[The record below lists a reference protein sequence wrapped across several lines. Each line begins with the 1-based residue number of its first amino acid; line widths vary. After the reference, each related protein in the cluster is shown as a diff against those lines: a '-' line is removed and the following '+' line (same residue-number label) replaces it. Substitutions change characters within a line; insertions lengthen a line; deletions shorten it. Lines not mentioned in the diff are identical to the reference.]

1 MTGKRFGMFVL
12 AMGMSIA
19 GVSAAAES
27 PVLQRIVDTGKIRIG
42 MSGAQAPLN
51 AKNRSGEM
59 IGLEVDLAKFL
70 GESLGVDVEFVM
82 KPFPEL
88 LPALKRSEIDI
99 VMSGMSITAERSL
112 EAVFVGP
119 YMMSGKSI
127 LTHSRALAS
136 ATKAQELN
144 RANLTVAALRN
155 STSQSFIEKRL
166 PEVKLVTVESYDA
179 AIELVIKDEIDFL
192 VADMPACVLAV
203 LRHPDEDLLTLAA
216 PLTVE
221 PIGIAV
227 PSSELPL
234 QMLLDSYLSAFSD
247 AGFLE
252 MLQVEWLE
260 KDHWLSELP

>member
-1 MTGKRFGMFVL
+1 MFFL

-19 GVSAAAES
+19 GMSQAAES

-51 AKNRSGEM
+51 AKNRSGKM
-59 IGLEVDLAKFL
+59 IGLEVDLAEFL
-70 GESLGVDVEFVM
+70 GESLGVEVEFVVR
-82 KPFPEL
+82 PFPEL
-88 LPALKRSEIDI
+88 LPALKRGEVDI
-99 VMSGMSITAERSL
+99 VMSGMSITAARSL

-127 LTHSRALAS
+127 LTNSGALAS

-166 PEVKLVTVESYDA
+166 PEAKLVTVENYDA
-179 AIELVIKDEIDFL
+179 AIELIIQDEIDFL
-192 VADMPACVLAV
+192 VADMPACVFAV
-203 LRHPDEDLLTLAA
+203 LRHPDDDLLTLAA

-247 AGFLE
+247 SGLLE

-260 KDHWLSELP
+260 KDHWLSELPE

>member
-1 MTGKRFGMFVL
+1 
-12 AMGMSIA
+12 
-19 GVSAAAES
+19 
-27 PVLQRIVDTGKIRIG
+27 

-82 KPFPEL
+82 RPFPEL
-88 LPALKRSEIDI
+88 LSALKRSEVDI

-127 LTHSRALAS
+127 LTNSPALAS

-166 PEVKLVTVESYDA
+166 PEAKLVTVENYDA
-179 AIELVIKDEIDFL
+179 AIELVIQDEIDLL
-192 VADMPACVLAV
+192 VADMPACVFAV
-203 LRHPDEDLLTLAA
+203 LRHPDDDLLTLAA

-247 AGFLE
+247 AGLLE

-260 KDHWLSELP
+260 KDHWLSELPE